1 MRVERAFSKAA
12 WEGRVGYCRAIR
24 ADNHIYVTGTAPVG
38 PDGAVFAPDDDDGRS
53 EIADRPRHVD
63 RDRGRRRGP
72 ARLGSEGTE
81 IFPGGT
87 SCASEPDR
95 HPYLAGRTVAD

>member
-38 PDGAVFAPDDDDGRS
+38 PDGGIFAPDDDDGRS
-53 EIADRPRHVD
+53 EVADRPPAMLIEIEADAVVP
-63 RDRGRRRGP
+63 RD
-72 ARLGSEGTE
+72 
-81 IFPGGT
+81 
-87 SCASEPDR
+87 
-95 HPYLAGRTVAD
+95 